1 MVLASDKRKVASAL
15 SQAPG
20 MAPHEVPF
28 AWGPF
33 FKLHWGFL
41 GSVLVGEGR
50 QWMHTALVHS
60 RLCCAQPDMSRKD
73 LGAPK
78 RGQQKG

>member
-1 MVLASDKRKVASAL
+1 
-15 SQAPG
+15 

-41 GSVLVGEGR
+41 GSVLVGEDR
-50 QWMHTALVHS
+50 QWMHTARVRFGAGRS